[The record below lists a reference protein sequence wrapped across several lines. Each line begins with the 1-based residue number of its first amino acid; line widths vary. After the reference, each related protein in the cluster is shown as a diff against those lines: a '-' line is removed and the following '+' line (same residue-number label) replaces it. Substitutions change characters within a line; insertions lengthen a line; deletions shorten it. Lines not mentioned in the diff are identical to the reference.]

1 MEGIFSRFEA
11 LIGRLE
17 RRSKLQLQLQQ
28 LDPNDPERQE
38 VAAKLLGL
46 RAETAAGWN
55 AAVDW
60 AARYAGVLQALT
72 AAQDGAIFEALTE
85 PDAKKMMKK
94 LRLLVRWEVTRRMV
108 QKRVDSS

>member
-60 AARYAGVLQALT
+60 AARYAGTLRHTLAIPVLMSNSLAWWRSRP
-72 AAQDGAIFEALTE
+72 ACARAIRVTE
-85 PDAKKMMKK
+85 
-94 LRLLVRWEVTRRMV
+94 
-108 QKRVDSS
+108 